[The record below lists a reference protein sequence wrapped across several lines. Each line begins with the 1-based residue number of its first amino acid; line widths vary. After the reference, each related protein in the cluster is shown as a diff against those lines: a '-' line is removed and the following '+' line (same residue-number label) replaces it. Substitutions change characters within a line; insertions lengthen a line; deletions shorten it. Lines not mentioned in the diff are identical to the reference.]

1 MTNRIDRLE
10 ERGLVLRRRSP
21 DDRRGVLVE
30 LTPEGL
36 ERVDTAMTD
45 LLAVE
50 ARILDAL
57 EPGGRPALAAL
68 LRTVVGQFDD

>member
-1 MTNRIDRLE
+1 
-10 ERGLVLRRRSP
+10 
-21 DDRRGVLVE
+21 
-30 LTPEGL
+30 
-36 ERVDTAMTD
+36 MTD